1 MSAVLCLPACLR
13 VSAAAS
19 RGQAPPGN
27 ASKAF
32 HRREVTHP
40 SRTTRGHLNPEHHG
54 LRSAAR
60 QQRRVREGGV
70 ATGTPTS
77 ASSFGRPAPAALPAT
92 SPTSTT
98 TPKTG
103 PSRGTSSDGELA
115 GGGQDVAAAPT
126 PCGAPTAWVGVGA
139 ALPPQQSPVRRR
151 HARELRAPRG
161 HGRPPPAGSGRLA
174 AGGRI
179 RLSLPPQALE
189 GLDPAKGCAP
199 TGLRRAR
206 TPKSTRRAPQSTS
219 PCGT

>member
-19 RGQAPPGN
+19 RGQAPHGN

-32 HRREVTHP
+32 NRRGVTHP
-40 SRTTRGHLNPEHHG
+40 SRATRGHLNPEHHG

-98 TPKTG
+98 TIG
-103 PSRGTSSDGELA
+103 RLSPSRVDRVDHSNRFNNHL
-115 GGGQDVAAAPT
+115 QDWSIE
-126 PCGAPTAWVGVGA
+126 GNE
-139 ALPPQQSPVRRR
+139 RRW
-151 HARELRAPRG
+151 
-161 HGRPPPAGSGRLA
+161 
-174 AGGRI
+174 
-179 RLSLPPQALE
+179 
-189 GLDPAKGCAP
+189 
-199 TGLRRAR
+199 
-206 TPKSTRRAPQSTS
+206 
-219 PCGT
+219 